1 MKRKLRLLAN
11 LARYFL
17 LSTIFLMFVFA
28 ASAQKQVNGVIKSA
42 TGPVSG
48 ATVVVKGTNVATQTD
63 ADGKFSIALPANRSV
78 LIISYV
84 GLETREVDVSQTA
97 DVDVTLNAVVSTLN
111 EVVVTGY
118 STQRKK
124 DIIGAVSVID
134 SKELKQTAA
143 SNLAVQL
150 QGRAAG
156 VVVTSTGA
164 PGAGAVVRIRGFQS
178 FGNNTPLY
186 IIDGVPTQDPSQ
198 LNPMDIS
205 SVQILKD
212 ASSASIYGTRAANG
226 VVIVTTKQGRP
237 GRATVTYEGFVGV
250 QKISDDMKPDL
261 LNNSEYV
268 QYLERSSAPGTTLR
282 VFGTQGS
289 YKLPANIIVSD
300 AFKGGVPA
308 GDPRADPAKYNID
321 PTKPFYQILATTP
334 EGTNWFD
341 EITRSGL
348 IQSHQIT
355 ASGGSD
361 KALYTF
367 GANYFEQEGTFIY
380 TNYKRYTARLN
391 TSFKPVSWLRFGE
404 NLQVSYEDRLGND
417 QRAEGGAWSSAFRM
431 VPYIPVY
438 DIKGGWGGNGVGES
452 GNGNSPVALLY
463 RQKDNKNLVNK
474 IFGNFF
480 AEVLIGDYL
489 TARTSFGIDNG
500 SQFEKIINYKTYE
513 RSENQANTD
522 LREQGFTFIN
532 WTWTNTLTYQK
543 VLATNHDVKLMVGTE
558 AIRNKSRGSGGTG
571 VGFDFDDPT
580 FISLNT
586 SGIPGRTTYTYNLG
600 ESAIYSI
607 FGRLDYAYKA
617 KYLLS
622 ATMRRDGASVF
633 GPEQRYA
640 NFPSV
645 GLGWRVSEE
654 SFLRSISWITDLK
667 LRAGWGKVGS
677 ISNVSGANAYSTFS
691 SDVNRNYYDINGTNN
706 SSSQGYGGATL
717 GNPDTKWEATESAN
731 LGLDLTI
738 LNGKWDFTVDVF
750 RNDTKDLLIP
760 RVRNSLEPNLGQPRI
775 NIGKMRNTGYELS
788 LNNRGN
794 ITKDLKYVASLN
806 FSHYKNELVYTN
818 EEGSVFNQSLDRLS
832 NALITKAGIPVSSFI
847 GYKIIGFYNTADD
860 VAKGSKIN
868 GQPGQ
873 VGTWMYEDINKDGN
887 ITIADRTIL
896 GDPHPDFQMGFNL
909 NLTYK
914 SFDFTG
920 FLFWSQGG
928 ELYNYTKYYTDM
940 RVFVGGVST
949 RVLNDTW
956 TPTHMDAKLPRLSG
970 VASENG
976 FTSFVLG
983 NSNSYYVEDGSY
995 LRLKTLQ
1002 LGYTLPKNLIDK
1014 AKISNVRVYLQ
1025 GQNLFTITNYTGPD
1039 PDINLLSGN
1048 NTDQYIG
1055 VDRTGFP
1062 NPREWILGLTINF

>member
-1 MKRKLRLLAN
+1 MKRKLRLLAIP
-11 LARYFL
+11 ARYFSVCIIL
-17 LSTIFLMFVFA
+17 VLFA
-28 ASAQKQVNGVIKSA
+28 FCARAQKQVSGVVKSA
-42 TGPVSG
+42 TGPVAG
-48 ATVVVKGTNVATQTD
+48 ATVAVKGASVATQT
-63 ADGKFSIALPANRSV
+63 ATDGTFSITVPAGKSV
-78 LIISYV
+78 LVISYV
-84 GLETREVDVSQTA
+84 GLETREVDISSQSS
-97 DVDVTLNAVVSTLN
+97 VDLTLATVISSLN

-134 SKELKQTAA
+134 SKELKQTAS

-164 PGAGAVVRIRGFQS
+164 PGAGAIVRIRGFQS
-178 FGNNTPLY
+178 FGNNNPLY

-198 LNPMDIS
+198 LNPMDVA

-212 ASSASIYGTRAANG
+212 GSSASIYGTRAANG
-226 VVIVTTKQGRP
+226 VVIVTTKQGKA
-237 GRATVTYEGFVGV
+237 GRTTVTYEGYVGV

-268 QYLERSSAPGTTLR
+268 QYLERSSAPGSTLR

-289 YKLPANIIVSD
+289 FKLPANIIVSD

-321 PTKPFYQILATTP
+321 PTKPFYQILATSP

-341 EITRSGL
+341 EITRNGL
-348 IQSHQIT
+348 MQSHQVT

-367 GANYFEQEGTFIY
+367 GANYFQQLGTFIY
-380 TNYKRYTARLN
+380 TNYKRYTARVN
-391 TSFKPVSWLRFGE
+391 TSFKPVNWLRFGE
-404 NLQVSYEDRLGND
+404 NLQISYEDRLGND
-417 QRAEGGAWSSAFRM
+417 QRNEGGAWSSAFRM

-480 AEVLIGDYL
+480 GEILFTDYL
-489 TARTSFGIDNG
+489 TLRSSFGIDNG
-500 SQFEKIINYKTYE
+500 SQFEKIINRKTYE

-532 WTWTNTLTYQK
+532 WTWTNTLTFQK
-543 VLATNHDVKLMVGTE
+543 VLATNHDVKLLVGTE
-558 AIRNKSRGSGGTG
+558 AIKNKSRGSGGTG
-571 VGFDFDDPT
+571 VGFDFEDPT
-580 FISLNT
+580 FITLNT

-600 ESAIYSI
+600 ETAIYSI
-607 FGRLDYAYKA
+607 FGRLDYAYKG

-633 GPEQRYA
+633 GPEERYA

-654 SFLRSISWITDLK
+654 SFMKSISWITDLK

-677 ISNVSGANAYSTFS
+677 ISNVSGANAYSTFR
-691 SDVNRNYYDINGTNN
+691 SDVNINYYDINGTNN
-706 SSSQGYGGATL
+706 SSTQGYGGASL
-717 GNPDTKWEATESAN
+717 GNPSTKWEATETAN

-738 LNGKWDFTVDVF
+738 LNGKWDFTADVF
-750 RNDTKDLLIP
+750 RNDTKDLLIA
-760 RVRNSLEPNLGQPRI
+760 RVPVSLEPNLTQPLI

-788 LNNRGN
+788 VNNRGN
-794 ITKDLKYVASLN
+794 ITKDLKYVASVN

-818 EEGSVFNQSLDRLS
+818 EEGSVFNQGLDRLS
-832 NALITKAGIPVSSFI
+832 NALITKQGLPVSSFI
-847 GYKIIGFYNTADD
+847 GYNIIGFYNTADD
-860 VAKGSKIN
+860 VTKGSKIN

-873 VGTWMYEDINKDGN
+873 IGTWMYEDLDGDKN
-887 ITIADRTIL
+887 ITIADRKIL

-940 RVFVGGVST
+940 RVFVGGVSK

-956 TPTHMDAKLPRLSG
+956 TPTHMDAKLPQLSG
-970 VASENG
+970 KPAENG

-983 NSNSYYVEDGSY
+983 NSNSYYIEDGSY

-1002 LGYTLPKNLIDK
+1002 IGYTLPRNLIDK
-1014 AKISNVRVYLQ
+1014 AKMSNVRVYLQ
-1025 GQNLFTITNYTGPD
+1025 GQNLFTITNYSGPD

-1048 NTDQYIG
+1048 GTDRYIG